1 MDMLTQSSS
10 MPYSL
15 GTKDLA
21 PAIDTN
27 ALGFADTSQLT
38 SQSSKSSWIG
48 QAPAEKAAR
57 FGLSL
62 QQPGFHL
69 LVLGEPGSG
78 RTSLMRQAM
87 QQAAALQP
95 VAPDVVYLNNF
106 ETPQKPL
113 ALHLIAGAGAE
124 LRTALDRLVRHLARA
139 IPILLQE
146 FLPRLPEAAQN
157 VSLDQETNQA
167 LAALLDEQLDRLKQE
182 LRAEVLD
189 RADFSAYLAAL
200 RQDALENL
208 ALARSASGNDMEDAL
223 DSILAR
229 YRANLLVDNR
239 HQQGAPVVY
248 DDDPTLLSLFGG
260 IEAAGESSGPSP
272 DYMRLRAGNLLRASG
287 GMLMLHLRDL
297 LADAQNGNQ
306 ILEKLQRYLR
316 NGSVQIEEAAGA
328 PNHGVISHIAPDP
341 LVARVK
347 LVLIATRDDY
357 YRLYDETP
365 DFFDYFRIMADFAE
379 SFAVDAA
386 ACQAVATYIGMRC
399 KQFGLPHCDASAV
412 ALMLRTMQRWVEDR
426 TRFSADF
433 GRLQA
438 LILESAAMAAQRQ
451 AELIS
456 AADVEAALAARHARH
471 QYGEQQLCD
480 AIIEGDLAISVLG
493 HAVGQINGMSH
504 IDHGDASFGS
514 PVRISARCYAGDEG
528 IVNIGR
534 EVELSGPNHDK
545 GVFILQSWLSASFV
559 KLTPL
564 SLSAALVF
572 EQEYHGVEGDS
583 ASCAELY
590 ALLSALSGLPLS
602 QGLAVTGALNQHG
615 EVMPVGGLNEKIEGY
630 FRVCRR
636 VGLDGTQGVLIPARN
651 KRHLLLHDEVVQ
663 AVAAGKFHI
672 YAITHALEGIA
683 LLTGLDAGVEDDYG
697 NYRPETVMGRVQRTL
712 EAFQR
717 SSRGQHRPLGRP

>member
-1 MDMLTQSSS
+1 MHTIAAES
-10 MPYSL
+10 
-15 GTKDLA
+15 
-21 PAIDTN
+21 
-27 ALGFADTSQLT
+27 LGFADTSELT
-38 SQSSKSSWIG
+38 APQSGWIG
-48 QAPAEKAAR
+48 QAQAEQAAR

-62 QQPGFHL
+62 RQPGFHL

-95 VAPDVVYLNNF
+95 AAADVVYLYNF
-106 ETPQKPL
+106 EAPQRPL
-113 ALHLIAGAGAE
+113 TLHLAAGVGAE
-124 LRTALDRLVRHLARA
+124 LRAALDRLVRRLARA
-139 IPILLQE
+139 IPPLLQE
-146 FLPRLPEAAQN
+146 SAPDTSQHKHDAPANL
-157 VSLDQETNQA
+157 S
-167 LAALLDEQLDRLKQE
+167 LAALLDEQLTRLQQE
-182 LRAEVLD
+182 LGAEVLG
-189 RADFSAYLAAL
+189 REDFQAYLASL
-200 RQDALENL
+200 KQDALENL
-208 ALARSASGNDMEDAL
+208 EPGRYGAGPDADDMLEGV
-223 DSILAR
+223 LAR

-239 HQQGAPVVY
+239 HQCGAPVIY

-260 IEAAGESSGPSP
+260 IEAAAEGNASP
-272 DYMRLRAGNLLRASG
+272 DFMRLRAGNLLHASG

-297 LADAQNGNQ
+297 LADAQNGSQ

-316 NGSVQIEEAAGA
+316 NGRVQIEEAPGA
-328 PNHGVISHIAPDP
+328 PNHGAISHSAPDALP
-341 LVARVK
+341 AQVK
-347 LVLIATRDDY
+347 LILIATRDDY

-365 DFFDYFRIMADFAE
+365 EFFDHFRIMVDFAE
-379 SFAVDAA
+379 NFVADAA
-386 ACQAVATYIGMRC
+386 ASQAVAAFIGGRC
-399 KQFGLPHCDASAV
+399 KAFGLPHCEAGAV
-412 ALMLRTMQRWVEDR
+412 ARLLREMQRWVEDR

-433 GRLQA
+433 GRLQG
-438 LILESAAMAAQRQ
+438 LLLESAAMATQRQ
-451 AELIS
+451 AALIS
-456 AADVEAALAARHARH
+456 CLDVEAALAARHARH

-480 AIIEGDLAISVLG
+480 AIIEGDLAINVHG
-493 HAVGQINGMSH
+493 RAVGQVNGMSH

-514 PVRISARCYAGDEG
+514 PVRISARCHAGDEG

-590 ALLSALSGLPLS
+590 ALLSALSGLPLA
-602 QGLAVTGALNQHG
+602 QGIAVTGALNQHG
-615 EVMPVGGLNEKIEGY
+615 EVMPVGGINEKIEGY

-636 VGLDGTQGVLIPARN
+636 AGLDGSQGVLIPARN
-651 KRHLLLHDEVVQ
+651 QRHLLLHDEVVQ
-663 AVAAGKFHI
+663 AVAEGRFHI
-672 YAITHALEGIA
+672 YAISHALEGIA
-683 LLTGLDAGVEDDYG
+683 LLAGVDAGSEDDYG

-717 SSRGQHRPLGRP
+717 SSRAQPRALGRS